1 MSVAPAVEV
10 RDVRRAFGSGDG
22 RVEALRGVDLDV
34 APGEFVA
41 VMGPSGSG
49 KSTLLHLI
57 GALDQPTTGTVRV
70 AGQDLGALDDDRLT
84 ILRRDR
90 IGFVFQTF
98 NLLPVLTAEEN
109 VALPLE
115 IAGASDAAARAR
127 AALERVG
134 VAHRAGHRPRE
145 MSGGE
150 QQRVAL
156 ARALAID
163 PILLLADEPT
173 GNLDRA
179 TGDQVLGLLREL
191 AEARHPTIVVVTH
204 DPRAAAMADRI
215 VRLRDGRVVD
225 QQEFPPP
232 RPAAEVLGEL

>member
-1 MSVAPAVEV
+1 
-10 RDVRRAFGSGDG
+10 
-22 RVEALRGVDLDV
+22 
-34 APGEFVA
+34 
-41 VMGPSGSG
+41 
-49 KSTLLHLI
+49 
-57 GALDQPTTGTVRV
+57 
-70 AGQDLGALDDDRLT
+70 
-84 ILRRDR
+84 
-90 IGFVFQTF
+90 
-98 NLLPVLTAEEN
+98 
-109 VALPLE
+109 
-115 IAGASDAAARAR
+115 
-127 AALERVG
+127 
-134 VAHRAGHRPRE
+134 

>member
-98 NLLPVLTAEEN
+98 NLLQGITALEN
-109 VALPLE
+109 VLLGMLF
-115 IAGASDAAARAR
+115 AGKADRAR
-127 AALERVG
+127 GEALLDRVG
-134 VAHRAGHRPRE
+134 LQDRMGYRPNE
-145 MSGGE
+145 LSVGQ
-150 QQRVAL
+150 QQRVAI
-156 ARALAID
+156 ARALANRPELI
-163 PILLLADEPT
+163 LADEPT
-173 GNLDRA
+173 GNLDPG
-179 TGDQVLGLLREL
+179 TGESIIALLKEVCREGGETL
-191 AEARHPTIVVVTH
+191 VVVTH
-204 DPRAAAMADRI
+204 QPPVMQSFKDVTDLS
-215 VRLRDGRVVD
+215 RLSS
-225 QQEFPPP
+225 
-232 RPAAEVLGEL
+232 